1 MQVIQ
6 KLLDITRDKKDIKK
20 RGKNTKNIKRSNN
33 TNNKY
38 FFTFIFLYRKI
49 YIFLENTFGK
59 T

>member
-20 RGKNTKNIKRSNN
+20 RGKNTKNVKRSNN

-49 YIFLENTFGK
+49 YILLENTFGK